1 MDTIAPNSSKTIEAT
16 LYSGPQDQT
25 RLDAIAPGLSLVVDY
40 GWLTFLAK
48 PIYWLLSFLYGIV
61 GNWGWAIVLLTCIV
75 KAILYPL
82 SLAGYRSMAK
92 MKDLGPRMKALK
104 EKYGD
109 DKQRLNMAMME
120 MYKTEKI
127 NPVGGCLPIALQL
140 PVF

>member
-1 MDTIAPNSSKTIEAT
+1 M
-16 LYSGPQDQT
+16 
-25 RLDAIAPGLSLVVDY
+25 DY

-92 MKDLGPRMKALK
+92 MKDLGPRLPPDCIAAS
-104 EKYGD
+104 
-109 DKQRLNMAMME
+109 RLLSLVLGAS
-120 MYKTEKI
+120 
-127 NPVGGCLPIALQL
+127 GFC
-140 PVF
+140 